1 MARLHMDMLATAING
16 REVRKALT
24 NLPRTT
30 SVIYDNTMERV
41 DGQIEP
47 HRRLAHLTFFW
58 IICACRP
65 LSFKELQH
73 ALAISS
79 DLEMTEMDPSALVD
93 KKILT
98 DVCAGLVVVDT
109 TTGVR
114 LVRKHSSYNTAE
126 CHAYS

>member
-16 REVRKALT
+16 REVRKALM

-41 DGQIEP
+41 DGQIET
-47 HRRLAHLTFFW
+47 HRRLADLTFFW

-79 DLEMTEMDPSALVD
+79 DLEMTEMDPSALVN
-93 KKILT
+93 KNILT

-109 TTGVR
+109 RTTVH
-114 LVRKHSSYNTAE
+114 LVRKHSSSNMAE
-126 CHAYS
+126 